1 MPQPKKD
8 YSGFDR
14 MSTEMLEE
22 ILRGDFELSS
32 DEESDMDAILYI
44 MEVIAKR
51 KKKES
56 RGRPDAE
63 QAWNIFNEN
72 YRSNHAVPWYEDDDD
87 KDCDVKSET
96 AEQTTV
102 KKKRRLSRRVM
113 GIAASVV
120 IIIGCTFLT
129 ADAFGY
135 NIWQIIAQW
144 TTETFGFASGEG
156 NLQIDSED
164 GTTSQYRSLQE
175 ALDAYDIKEK
185 IVPTWI
191 PKGYALVSIEVTSSP
206 EVTCFVA
213 LYQSEYDDMFIKI
226 NHSNGDHY
234 RAFEKDDSAIEEF
247 DIQGI
252 KHYIMS
258 DLGYE
263 SAVWINGGNE
273 CSITASVSRSEIN
286 RMIQSIYER

>member
-51 KKKES
+51 KKKEG

-72 YRSNHAVPWYEDDDD
+72 YRSNHTVPWYEDDDD
-87 KDCDVKSET
+87 KDCAAKSET

-144 TTETFGFASGEG
+144 TTETFEFASGEG

-164 GTTSQYRSLQE
+164 GTNSQYRSLQE
-175 ALDAYDIKEK
+175 ALDSYGIKEK
-185 IVPTWI
+185 VVPTWI
-191 PKGYALVSIEVTSSP
+191 PKGYALVSIEVTESP
-206 EVTCFVA
+206 TIIHFIA
-213 LYQSEYDDMFIKI
+213 LYRSEDDDIVIKI
-226 NHSNGDHY
+226 NHCEDEY
-234 RAFEKDDSAIEEF
+234 RSFEKDGSDIETF
-247 DIQGI
+247 RVHGI
-252 KHYIMS
+252 EHYIMS
-258 DLGYE
+258 NIKDE
-263 SAVWINGGNE
+263 RAVWINGDNE
-273 CSITASVSRSEIN
+273 CSITASVSRSEMKK
-286 RMIQSIYER
+286 MIQSIYER

>member
-1 MPQPKKD
+1 MPQQKKD

-32 DEESDMDAILYI
+32 DEESDMDGILYI

-87 KDCDVKSET
+87 KDCAAKSET

-156 NLQIDSED
+156 DLEIDSED

-191 PKGYALVSIEVTSSP
+191 PKGYALVSIEVIQSS
-206 EVTCFVA
+206 EISHFSA
-213 LYQSEYDDMFIKI
+213 LYQNIDGYIIIKI
-226 NHSNGDHY
+226 NHSDGDY
-234 RAFEKDDSAIEEF
+234 RSFEKDESDMEIF
-247 DIQGI
+247 KVQGI
-252 KHYIMS
+252 EHYIMS
-258 DLGYE
+258 NFEDQR
-263 SAVWINGGNE
+263 AVWINGKNE
-273 CSITASVSRSEIN
+273 CSITTSVSRSEIK

>member
-72 YRSNHAVPWYEDDDD
+72 YRSNDAVPWYEDDDD
-87 KDCDVKSET
+87 KDCAAKSET

-144 TTETFGFASGEG
+144 TTETFGFSSGEG
-156 NLQIDSED
+156 DLEIDSED
-164 GTTSQYRSLQE
+164 GISTQYKSLQE
-175 ALDAYDIKEK
+175 ALDTYRITEK
-185 IVPTWI
+185 VVPTWI
-191 PKGYALVSIEVTSSP
+191 PKGYALVSIEVTESP
-206 EVTCFVA
+206 EVTYFVA
-213 LYQSEYDDMFIKI
+213 LYQSEDDQMFIKI
-226 NHSNGDHY
+226 NHSHEDY
-234 RAFEKDDSAIEEF
+234 RAFEKDGSAMETLEV
-247 DIQGI
+247 QGI
-252 KHYIMS
+252 VHYIMS
-258 DLGYE
+258 NFEDE
-263 SAVWINGGNE
+263 RVVWINGENE
-273 CSITASVSRSEIN
+273 CSITASVSRSEIK

>member
-1 MPQPKKD
+1 MPQQKKD

-44 MEVIAKR
+44 MEAIAKR

-87 KDCDVKSET
+87 KDCVVKSET

-164 GTTSQYRSLQE
+164 GTNSQYRSLQE
-175 ALDAYDIKEK
+175 ALDSYGIKEK
-185 IVPTWI
+185 VVPTWI
-191 PKGYALVSIEVTSSP
+191 PKGYKLVSVEVTASP
-206 EVTCFVA
+206 EVICFVA
-213 LYQSEYDDMFIKI
+213 LYQSENDDIVIKI
-226 NHSNGDHY
+226 NHSENEY
-234 RAFEKDDSAIEEF
+234 RSFEKDGSDMEAF
-247 DIQGI
+247 DVQGI
-252 KHYIMS
+252 EHYIMS
-258 DLGYE
+258 NLEDE
-263 SAVWINGGNE
+263 RIVWINGENE
-273 CSITASVSRSEIN
+273 CSITASMSRNE
-286 RMIQSIYER
+286 MKKMVQSIYER

>member
-1 MPQPKKD
+1 MPEPQKD

-72 YRSNHAVPWYEDDDD
+72 YRSNHTVPWYEDDDD
-87 KDCDVKSET
+87 KDCAVKSET

-102 KKKRRLSRRVM
+102 KKKRRLSHRVM

-164 GTTSQYRSLQE
+164 GITSQYRSLQE

-185 IVPTWI
+185 IVPIWI
-191 PKGYALVSIEVTSSP
+191 PKGYALVSIEVTEFPGISH
-206 EVTCFVA
+206 FVA
-213 LYQSEYDDMFIKI
+213 LYQSEHDDIIIKI
-226 NHSNGDHY
+226 NHSEDEY
-234 RAFEKDDSAIEEF
+234 RSFEKDGSDIEAFEV
-247 DIQGI
+247 QGI
-252 KHYIMS
+252 EHYIMS
-258 DLGYE
+258 NLEDE
-263 SAVWINGGNE
+263 RVVWINGENE
-273 CSITASVSRSEIN
+273 CSITASVSRSEIKK
-286 RMIQSIYER
+286 MIQSIYER